1 MIYISISG
9 FTEDFE
15 KISSLSKSAFE
26 QEGIEADIEFKQL
39 RLDSFKSDLINILQI
54 GVDKA
59 VGVAP
64 LITAIAAVIN
74 AAVSVLKFQED
85 KKSLKQLPNGTQ
97 KLSLNI
103 RTSSGTDLELKI
115 SGEITDKEISDYL
128 HAVGDVIDKN
138 SSTLE
143 LSIKQVN
150 SVFSDLI
157 LKTKNIKIMLMK
169 EERIEGG
176 IKCTIEFKSTN
187 ILELLASGEDI
198 FYLPTQDIKECY
210 ATFELLEKGN
220 ILSLYIPQPE
230 DIRCL
235 DKDNLIVKY
244 KIKKLSKFDT
254 IFSDTSFLFCQ
265 DH

>member
-26 QEGIEADIEFKQL
+26 QEGIEADIEFNQL
-39 RLDSFKSDLINILQI
+39 RLDSFESDLINILQI
-54 GVDKA
+54 GVGKA
-59 VGVAP
+59 VEVAP

-74 AAVSVLKFQED
+74 ASVSVFKFQED
-85 KKSLKQLPNGTQ
+85 KKSSKQLQNGTQ

-143 LSIKQVN
+143 LSIEQVN

-157 LKTKNIKIMLMK
+157 LKTKNIKIMIMK
-169 EERIEGG
+169 QESIDEV
-176 IKCTIEFKSTN
+176 IKYTIQLKSTN

-198 FYLPTQDIKECY
+198 FYLPFQDIAECQD
-210 ATFELLEKGN
+210 TFELLEKGN
-220 ILSLYIPQPE
+220 ILSLYRSLPE
-230 DIRCL
+230 EIRYL
-235 DKDNLIVKY
+235 DKDNKIIKY

-254 IFSDTSFLFCQ
+254 IFSDNSFLFCQ
-265 DH
+265 GH

>member
-26 QEGIEADIEFKQL
+26 QEGIEADIEFKQFN
-39 RLDSFKSDLINILQI
+39 LDSVKSGLINILQI

-74 AAVSVLKFQED
+74 ASVSVFKLQAD
-85 KKSLKQLPNGTQ
+85 QKSSKQLQNGTQ

-103 RTSSGTDLELKI
+103 RTSSGKDLELKI

-128 HAVGDVIDKN
+128 HAVGDVIEKN
-138 SSTLE
+138 SFTLE
-143 LSIKQVN
+143 LSIEQVN

-157 LKTKNIKIMLMK
+157 LKKI
-169 EERIEGG
+169 
-176 IKCTIEFKSTN
+176 
-187 ILELLASGEDI
+187 
-198 FYLPTQDIKECY
+198 Y
-210 ATFELLEKGN
+210 
-220 ILSLYIPQPE
+220 
-230 DIRCL
+230 
-235 DKDNLIVKY
+235 KDNDY
-244 KIKKLSKFDT
+244 ETRANRAGNKIY
-254 IFSDTSFLFCQ
+254 
-265 DH
+265 H